1 MKEYKKVL
9 LIINNFVM
17 SKKEVEMEENF
28 VYIQNLP
35 FVLKMQK
42 KMKKLKKEN
51 KLLNKLVLH
60 LSESIQTSEVVD
72 LTSNDSDEER
82 INYSI
87 EDPK

>member
-35 FVLKMQK
+35 FVLKIK
-42 KMKKLKKEN
+42 KKIKKLKKEN

-60 LSESIQTSEVVD
+60 LS
-72 LTSNDSDEER
+72 
-82 INYSI
+82 
-87 EDPK
+87 